1 MTMAT
6 VVQQSKTR
14 VIRRVSPARV
24 TARHT
29 RRPWVGFA
37 LTVPNSV
44 GLLIFY
50 LIPIGIAIGLA
61 FYRWNVFQPAE
72 FVGLTNLREL
82 IRDNLFLTSLLN
94 TIKLAVVAVPVQM
107 SLALFIAIGLARK
120 MRYSSL
126 LRTLYF
132 LPIVTSTVAAAA
144 VFSWIFQTRF
154 GILNTVLATVGLGR
168 PNWLADPSLVL
179 IPIGTVMV
187 WQRLGFDIILFI
199 AGLQAIN
206 RSYYEAASID
216 GATRWQSFRYITIP
230 LLAPTIVLILVVETI
245 YAFQV
250 FDQVLI
256 MTADTTPGGIDGSA
270 STLSFYLYR
279 SGFISNRFGYA
290 AAVALAQFALILI
303 VTSGQLFAQ
312 RKWVDQ

>member
-1 MTMAT
+1 
-6 VVQQSKTR
+6 
-14 VIRRVSPARV
+14 
-24 TARHT
+24 
-29 RRPWVGFA
+29 
-37 LTVPNSV
+37 
-44 GLLIFY
+44 
-50 LIPIGIAIGLA
+50 
-61 FYRWNVFQPAE
+61 
-72 FVGLTNLREL
+72 
-82 IRDNLFLTSLLN
+82 
-94 TIKLAVVAVPVQM
+94 
-107 SLALFIAIGLARK
+107 
-120 MRYSSL
+120 
-126 LRTLYF
+126 
-132 LPIVTSTVAAAA
+132 
-144 VFSWIFQTRF
+144 
-154 GILNTVLATVGLGR
+154 
-168 PNWLADPSLVL
+168 
-179 IPIGTVMV
+179 MV

-312 RKWVDQ
+312 RKWVGQ